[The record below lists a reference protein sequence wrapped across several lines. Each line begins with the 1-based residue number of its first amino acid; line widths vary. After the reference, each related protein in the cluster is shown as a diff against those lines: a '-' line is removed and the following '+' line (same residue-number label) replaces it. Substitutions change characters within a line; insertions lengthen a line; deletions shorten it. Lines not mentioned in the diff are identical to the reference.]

1 MEVLM
6 FGIFKK
12 SKVVRKSEDK
22 YSSTETKRYNGQ
34 KVKIKSGTSRS
45 RNRKED
51 YKKAN
56 RQTWFRETPLPVPF
70 VDRKQMLISFKGGSS
85 KIAILEGATLVEYYT
100 AEAKSKSL
108 VGNIYL
114 GKVKNILP
122 GMEAAFVSI
131 GEEKNVSYTLQMFQ
145 ILDAILK
152 LKIYLNKNRKFWF
165 RLLKTQWEKKVQD

>member
-45 RNRKED
+45 RTRKDD

-100 AEAKSKSL
+100 AEAKSLSL
-108 VGNIYL
+108 IH
-114 GKVKNILP
+114 I
-122 GMEAAFVSI
+122 
-131 GEEKNVSYTLQMFQ
+131 
-145 ILDAILK
+145 
-152 LKIYLNKNRKFWF
+152 
-165 RLLKTQWEKKVQD
+165 